1 VCAGRGSEA
10 APVRALPAV
19 TPQERMALARPAI
32 AGSGTTHANSN
43 VADVSAAVA
52 TRAISDGPG
61 IVLSPRL
68 TVRSL
73 P

>member
-1 VCAGRGSEA
+1 
-10 APVRALPAV
+10 
-19 TPQERMALARPAI
+19 MALARPAI